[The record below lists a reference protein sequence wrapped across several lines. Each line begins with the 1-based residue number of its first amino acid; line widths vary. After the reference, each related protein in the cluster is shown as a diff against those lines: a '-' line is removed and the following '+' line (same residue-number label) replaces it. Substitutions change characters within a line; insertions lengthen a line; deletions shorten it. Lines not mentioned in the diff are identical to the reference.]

1 MLRSN
6 PVLGASGP
14 LNSSAQDE
22 LVYYY
27 QGVCD
32 DQRYYVV
39 MVSALVPG
47 FEMVEGCERQRSSAL
62 CPFPQQEGVARGKG
76 TREVGWGEGRPG
88 SREARTPHNHAHAR
102 DQADNLA
109 LDASI
114 GACLSEGWVV
124 GLGRPVDYVWGL
136 RR

>member
-14 LNSSAQDE
+14 LNSSSQDE

-32 DQRYYVV
+32 DQGY
-39 MVSALVPG
+39 
-47 FEMVEGCERQRSSAL
+47 
-62 CPFPQQEGVARGKG
+62 
-76 TREVGWGEGRPG
+76 
-88 SREARTPHNHAHAR
+88 PHDHAHAR

-124 GLGRPVDYVWGL
+124 GLGRPVDTREEAVFGEDSEGVDEEDDDV
-136 RR
+136 